1 MVTKHDYTKEAV
13 DAARSVIIELVHLL
27 GEYRDHIVIIGGWVP
42 YLLLPKQKDSF
53 IGSMDVDLA
62 LNHQSLQEEGYKTI
76 QELLLAGAMNRAN
89 SLLYFLEQCR

>member
-42 YLLLPKQKDSF
+42 YLLLPEQKDSF